1 MKRVKDSTESKDPN
15 GVGSVRRVG
24 PPIGGFE
31 ETVLVSDAPK
41 RIEYTVSKGG
51 PIKNHLGVILF
62 EPAGKDTRVTYT
74 IEFDSKIPFIGGIIA
89 GALKSAIQKGMK
101 KASRVA

>member
-1 MKRVKDSTESKDPN
+1 MGGREKEKERVEGDPFSCLLSA
-15 GVGSVRRVG
+15 V
-24 PPIGGFE
+24 
-31 ETVLVSDAPK
+31 
-41 RIEYTVSKGG
+41 
-51 PIKNHLGVILF
+51 LF